1 MQRRSFLGSLGLGM
15 ALPTSLRHISLSPSH
30 SAETIERKTFTTNRK
45 DGRFQDTAGF
55 LQHQMK
61 TNPPKLAFDP
71 DMKKGAFPQWR
82 EAVRNKLRDL
92 LSFPEVPPQ
101 PEPKRL
107 WARPREGYVLEKWE
121 AYPEPGCVVPFM
133 VLIPEGVTQNSPAPG
148 VMCFPG
154 STWSLESLVGEP
166 EIGDMAKDNV
176 KNRTD
181 WKWLGNRMA
190 LHIAKEGMVSVAVAN
205 PATNDTASPL
215 RGRAQTS
222 INAIL
227 LGRCYLGISAF
238 QKAHIMEWASR
249 QPFIDR
255 NRIGVCG
262 HSLGS
267 EPADVLGVLY
277 PDLVKAVVHNDFCC
291 NWIERTIAMNGE
303 PVTDH
308 HVIPGMYKW
317 FDATDWEASLAPR
330 PLLFT
335 EGGRANQLAK
345 IEAAYRLN
353 GAEDNLKVYHYKKYS
368 TPADR
373 PFDFKPIPEG
383 LNDEEYFQYANVDV
397 SKHAFRPKRAVPWLK
412 KVL

>member
-1 MQRRSFLGSLGLGM
+1 MQRRNFLGSLGVGITAATFNQNTL
-15 ALPTSLRHISLSPSH
+15 LSQAH
-30 SAETIERKTFTTNRK
+30 AADTDQRRTFASNRK
-45 DGRFQDTAGF
+45 DGRFQETAGF

-61 TNPPKLAFDP
+61 TNPPKLAFNP
-71 DMKKGAFPQWR
+71 DMNKEDFPAWQ
-82 EAVRNKLRDL
+82 EAVRKKLREL
-92 LSFPEVPPQ
+92 LAFPEVPTQ
-101 PEPKRL
+101 PEPTRL
-107 WARPREGYVLEKWE
+107 WTRPRDGYQLQKWE

-133 VLIPEGVTQNSPAPG
+133 VLIPDSITPGTPGPA

-154 STWSLESLVGEP
+154 STWSLESLAGEP
-166 EIGDMAKDNV
+166 EIAEKAKDNV
-176 KNRTD
+176 RNRTD
-181 WKWLGNRMA
+181 WKWQANRMA
-190 LHIAKEGMVSVAVAN
+190 FHIVAN

-227 LGRCYLGISAF
+227 LGRSYLGISAF

-249 QPFIDR
+249 QPFVDE
-255 NRIGVCG
+255 NRIAVCG

-277 PDLVKAVVHNDFCC
+277 PNRVKAVVHNDFCC
-291 NWIERTIAMNGE
+291 NWIERTIAMNGQ
-303 PVTDH
+303 PVTNH
-308 HVIPGMYKW
+308 HVIPGMYQW

-335 EGGRANQLAK
+335 EGGRANQLAR

-353 GAEDNLKVYHYKKYS
+353 GAEKNLQVYHYEKYS
-368 TPADR
+368 EPADR
-373 PFDFKPIPEG
+373 PFDFKPLPEG
-383 LNDEEYFQYANVDV
+383 LTDEEYFQYANVDAP
-397 SKHAFRPKRAVPWLK
+397 KHVFRPKRVVPWLK